1 MDDII
6 VGLSTALGVGA
17 ISIIRVSGS
26 GSISMVN
33 KIFKGEN
40 LENKSSHTITYGH
53 IVYQNEII
61 DEVLVTIMKSPKT
74 YTTED
79 IVEIN
84 CHGGISTTNKIIEIL
99 LECGC
104 RLAEAGEFTKRA
116 FINGR
121 IDLIESESVNDLINA
136 KSDAS
141 RKLALNNIGG
151 NLTKKI
157 NIIRE
162 ELIDIISNIEVNID
176 YPEYEDI
183 EIITNKKILPK
194 IEKIKEKINYLLK
207 GAQNGKLIRNGIN
220 VALVGKPNVGKSSIL
235 NSLIDE
241 EKAIVTD
248 IAGTTRDVVEGNMV
262 LNGVLINFIDTAG
275 IRKTNDIVEQIGVN
289 KSLELVKSADLII
302 VVLNNNEILTNE
314 EKELIDSIE
323 QNKRLIF
330 VNKNDLET
338 KLEIKQNYI
347 FGNTTNVDGLNDL
360 KKAIIEKFELDKIMD
375 KDLSLISNV
384 RQIDLI
390 KKSLDD
396 IESAIKNIK
405 NNVAIDIVEI
415 DIRNA
420 WEHLG
425 EIIGANYNEELLD
438 NLFSNF
444 CLGK

>member
-17 ISIIRVSGS
+17 ISIIRVSGY

-248 IAGTTRDVVEGNMV
+248 IAGTTRDIVEGNMV

-347 FGNTTNVDGLNDL
+347 FGNTTKVDGLNDL

>member
-17 ISIIRVSGS
+17 ISIIRVSGY

-141 RKLALNNIGG
+141 RKLALKNIGG

-248 IAGTTRDVVEGNMV
+248 IAGTTRDIVEGNMV

-415 DIRNA
+415 DIRSA

>member
-235 NSLIDE
+235 NFLIDE

-248 IAGTTRDVVEGNMV
+248 IAGTTRDIVEGNMV

>member
-17 ISIIRVSGS
+17 ISIIRVSGY

-235 NSLIDE
+235 NFLIDE

-248 IAGTTRDVVEGNMV
+248 IAGTTRDIVEGNMV

-405 NNVAIDIVEI
+405 NNFAIDIVEI

>member
-17 ISIIRVSGS
+17 ISIIRVSGY

-248 IAGTTRDVVEGNMV
+248 IAGTTRDIVEGNMV

-360 KKAIIEKFELDKIMD
+360 KKAIIEKFELDKIID